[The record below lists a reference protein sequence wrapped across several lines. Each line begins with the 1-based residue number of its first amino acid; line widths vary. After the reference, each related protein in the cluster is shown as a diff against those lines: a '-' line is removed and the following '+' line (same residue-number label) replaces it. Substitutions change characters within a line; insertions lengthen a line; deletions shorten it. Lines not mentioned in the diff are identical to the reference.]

1 MATIKLDSYGNVE
14 QLRLDGTSV
23 VTTADYGIT
32 SSELKNTIDACVSK
46 AEFNA
51 HVNPPKP
58 DVDPETKLTLDCNG
72 WTIAATSYEN
82 GYKKKTWVVMP
93 DIVDVLVYNDRVVTV
108 KFADKTKEKAILHP
122 DDKFSIEQGISICIA
137 KKLAGGS
144 AIYNKLVEHA
154 LKVKQINE
162 IAKAKKQEET
172 ARKKEQ
178 NRQDNLKRAERN
190 RKKREKEVNNMAAA
204 FKTAIINLMKE
215 VKNNEEA

>member
-1 MATIKLDSYGNVE
+1 MATIKLDSYGNVANSSWN
-14 QLRLDGTSV
+14 DIAAK
-23 VTTADYGIT
+23 VTVDCGVT
-32 SSELKNTIDACVSK
+32 SSDIKNTIDACVSK

-108 KFADKTKEKAILHP
+108 KFEDKTEEKAVLHP

-154 LKVKQINE
+154 LKVKQVNE
-162 IAKAKKQEET
+162 NAKVKKQEEA

-190 RKKREKEVNNMAAA
+190 RKKREREVNNMAAA
-204 FKTAIINLMKE
+204 FKTAIIDFMKE